1 MKVCPHDIDRN
12 QPCSLC
18 ATSARTHAS
27 RDDSEGGQGICMAL
41 SKELLGAGPV
51 PTGDDSGRSDAR
63 DAGTSGIW
71 LVTLNATDGREF
83 FFPVLASD
91 GRAIELL
98 HAGFELREMDSLEDA
113 LMAAESQGGSIQ

>member
-1 MKVCPHDIDRN
+1 
-12 QPCSLC
+12 
-18 ATSARTHAS
+18 
-27 RDDSEGGQGICMAL
+27 MAL

-51 PTGDDSGRSDAR
+51 PASDDAGRSEAR
-63 DAGTSGIW
+63 DAIESGIW
-71 LVTLNATDGREF
+71 LTQVTHNGNTHYLA
-83 FFPVLASD
+83 VLASD

>member
-1 MKVCPHDIDRN
+1 MTEPI
-12 QPCSLC
+12 
-18 ATSARTHAS
+18 
-27 RDDSEGGQGICMAL
+27 E
-41 SKELLGAGPV
+41 
-51 PTGDDSGRSDAR
+51 
-63 DAGTSGIW
+63 SGIW

-83 FFPVLASD
+83 FFPVLATD